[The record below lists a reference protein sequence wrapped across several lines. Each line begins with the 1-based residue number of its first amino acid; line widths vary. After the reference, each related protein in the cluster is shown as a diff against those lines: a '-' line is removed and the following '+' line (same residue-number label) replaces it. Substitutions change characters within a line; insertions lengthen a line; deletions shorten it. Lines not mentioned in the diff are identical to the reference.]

1 MAGRNSD
8 PSGIDLP
15 TPPYS
20 DDLLADLHAGVL
32 PESISERLWP
42 LVHRDPRAMDTIAAL
57 DKVTDQLRALGRDHS
72 VETPIPPDVA
82 ARINSALAESAALE
96 YAAPEYAA
104 PEYGAAPLG
113 RRKRWAAVAAGTCAA
128 AAAVVVALAVVTPND
143 QEPLETDTPATALN
157 LGGELERG
165 QVLTLIGST
174 ELGPLTDPG
183 ILAECLQANGIEG
196 SRTLLG
202 SGEVRL
208 DGVPGVLL
216 LFAGPRPPQITALV
230 VGTDCRA
237 GNPAT
242 LTIDEIG

>member
-8 PSGIDLP
+8 PSGNDLP

-32 PESISERLWP
+32 PESVSERLWP

-82 ARINSALAESAALE
+82 ARINSALAESAA
-96 YAAPEYAA
+96 PEYA
-104 PEYGAAPLG
+104 AAPLG

-128 AAAVVVALAVVTPND
+128 AAALVVALAVVTPND
-143 QEPLETDTPATALN
+143 QEPLETDTPATALD

-183 ILAECLQANGIEG
+183 ILAECLQANGIEE

-242 LTIDEIG
+242 LTVDEIG